1 MTALCINS
9 PSQEWVSQPN
19 VKRAAAGN
27 LLLSVAILFTGRMF
41 SRVSEMA
48 SSINLAFPG
57 ESDYLN
63 YQNKHLFPVISE
75 CWQQEKVLVL
85 TNLLDRGSVTLLGDG
100 WCDSPGYSAK
110 YGTYTMMKEESHKI
124 VDFEV
129 CHVKQTTSSQAMEK
143 RGFKLCLDRVVASGI
158 PVKVIGTDRHTGIK
172 ALMKNE
178 YKAQGI
184 EHQVDVW
191 HLCKKI
197 KSELATKAKK
207 KENEDLGPWIKSVTN
222 HLLVVS
228 SDM

>member
-1 MTALCINS
+1 
-9 PSQEWVSQPN
+9 
-19 VKRAAAGN
+19 
-27 LLLSVAILFTGRMF
+27 
-41 SRVSEMA
+41 
-48 SSINLAFPG
+48 
-57 ESDYLN
+57 
-63 YQNKHLFPVISE
+63 
-75 CWQQEKVLVL
+75 
-85 TNLLDRGSVTLLGDG
+85 
-100 WCDSPGYSAK
+100 
-110 YGTYTMMKEESHKI
+110 
-124 VDFEV
+124 
-129 CHVKQTTSSQAMEK
+129 MEK

-228 SDM
+228 SDV